1 MIAATIIRAAG
12 VGPFVVGIVIGLAIG
27 LALETA
33 RLSRRDTPPSS
44 STRSGR
50 KAA

>member
-1 MIAATIIRAAG
+1 MIVATIISAAG
-12 VGPFVVGIVIGLAIG
+12 VGPIAVWIVLGLAIG

-33 RLSRRDTPPSS
+33 RLSRRDRPPSS
-44 STRSGR
+44 STKSGR